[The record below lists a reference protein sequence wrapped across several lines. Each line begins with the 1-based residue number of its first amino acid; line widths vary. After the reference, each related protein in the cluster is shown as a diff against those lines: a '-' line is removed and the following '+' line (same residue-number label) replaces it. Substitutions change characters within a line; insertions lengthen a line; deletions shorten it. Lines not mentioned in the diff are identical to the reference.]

1 MALRDIR
8 NEINR
13 FLSNDTPEV
22 LCIKGKWGVGKTFAW
37 NTYLKEAHPKGGVKL
52 TKYAYTSLFG
62 IKDLNDLKYSIF
74 ENTIPLKD
82 LEKEINVDD
91 FSEKLNY
98 VQRNFKKIASVVTSN
113 NFVQQYIGGSSR
125 AMFYFV
131 RKQIVCIDDFERA
144 GGGIEP
150 IEILGLISFLKEQ
163 RQCKVIFLLNDEEL
177 KDEVK
182 KTFEKQLEKVSDAVL
197 NFSPNPSEAADITY
211 PEPRADVPKLLHDF
225 SVQLGLVNIRVIKK
239 IEKLVNRLLEIT
251 GEKYPKL
258 TNQIVHSITL
268 FGWSLYQP
276 TDAPPLEYYKN
287 GTKMMG
293 LLHGNDK
300 LRPEEE
306 KWNTRIRSYN
316 FLICDEFDLAI
327 MEGVKNGY
335 FDDEKILVEA
345 EKANSVILK
354 QEHDNSFTEAWHKYH
369 YSFKDNESEVLDS
382 IYNSGC
388 ATVDS
393 ISPLN
398 LNSAIK
404 FLKEFDRNAQAKNLL
419 DKFIAF
425 HSENKEIFD
434 IGHRSVFFGEEID
447 VDIREAFEKK
457 LATFTENLEISSIL
471 AEVGNKKGWSVEE
484 IAFIARTSEDDFYN
498 LFKETEGE
506 QLGKIMRGALIFKDI
521 GNPSDDIKIINKNVI
536 AALRRIGSENRFN
549 LRRVKNY
556 GIQLIDDIPSQD
568 EV

>member
-276 TDAPPLEYYKN
+276 TDAPL
-287 GTKMMG
+287 
-293 LLHGNDK
+293 
-300 LRPEEE
+300 
-306 KWNTRIRSYN
+306 
-316 FLICDEFDLAI
+316 
-327 MEGVKNGY
+327 
-335 FDDEKILVEA
+335 
-345 EKANSVILK
+345 
-354 QEHDNSFTEAWHKYH
+354 
-369 YSFKDNESEVLDS
+369 
-382 IYNSGC
+382 
-388 ATVDS
+388 
-393 ISPLN
+393 
-398 LNSAIK
+398 
-404 FLKEFDRNAQAKNLL
+404 
-419 DKFIAF
+419 
-425 HSENKEIFD
+425 
-434 IGHRSVFFGEEID
+434 
-447 VDIREAFEKK
+447 
-457 LATFTENLEISSIL
+457 
-471 AEVGNKKGWSVEE
+471 
-484 IAFIARTSEDDFYN
+484 
-498 LFKETEGE
+498 
-506 QLGKIMRGALIFKDI
+506 
-521 GNPSDDIKIINKNVI
+521 
-536 AALRRIGSENRFN
+536 
-549 LRRVKNY
+549 
-556 GIQLIDDIPSQD
+556 
-568 EV
+568 